1 MNRRDGVSKGMW
13 IGFPILILLALVG
26 CDSGFFVD
34 PPEQGTVSLELRI
47 PPIPSAPVQGDEP
60 PATGAAVSAA
70 AATAAD
76 RPAAAGAAQ
85 AFGRVDRVAVR
96 VTSEGQTLLDEV
108 VPAQPAGGEIA
119 LTFQFDLDQVR
130 ADAQIEVELRAG
142 QQGLFGG
149 EGSAELERG
158 RTAQAEVGLAPIPS
172 GIRIPPPPEP
182 LESLGDTLIL
192 VGAVVFA
199 TGDTIPGLEVE
210 WSSDA
215 PEVVSVTPQGV
226 AVALAEGEAEL
237 QASFADFL
245 ETLTVRVAPVVVEVE
260 VTPAAVEADPGATVQ
275 FTAETRDRRGNVLP
289 GRDVEWST
297 TDERV
302 ATVDSQGRVATLRP
316 GEVEVVAVS
325 EEGEGRADLVVRQVP
340 PTLTTRPAEGVE
352 ADRATLVG
360 EVNPR
365 GSTTEVRF
373 RWGTSSTL
381 QGAALTEPIDVSDGL
396 IPVRVEAELEDLQ
409 PFTTYFFRV
418 EASTN
423 AGVFSGT
430 IQSFTTLNPVP
441 APTALLASFT
451 QGAVSL
457 SWTFDAG
464 AFPGVVYEVERRV
477 EDPEEGV
484 GEWEVVGV
492 SQETRFTDLDVVP
505 ASILAYRVR
514 ACVEDVCSPPSD
526 MVEVEIPDAE
536 PARIEGVVRLDGEP
550 VSGMPVRLTGDGMDP
565 RTTLTLVGGGYA
577 FDGVGG
583 GGYAVEIVPSA
594 LDFPD
599 EWFPGRRVEITVF
612 GFGETVTV
620 NFDGNSPPPAPEGLF
635 VEWRGAVQAEWQPGQ
650 GTQSGTTYEVERGL
664 IVDFSIPVWEPAG
677 TTSDLNL
684 EDNPEPGAETWAYRV
699 RACGQQG
706 CSPYSAPDS
715 TWVPRTAI
723 WGFVTDQSGNPL
735 SGVFLSIQRIDE
747 EAPFIFG
754 QVTDSDGFFTW
765 SDRFDS
771 GNLPNEEDQGPWT
784 FLIESSSDQIEGEVD
799 VRFGETV
806 RIDLQPMVGEF
817 QDPEAAIGSSALL
830 DARTPDGSGAAASVQ
845 IPPVRPGR
853 LQSSSALSSAEG
865 PYTPG
870 TFWPRRRR

>member
-1 MNRRDGVSKGMW
+1 MW

-47 PPIPSAPVQGDEP
+47 PPIPSAPVQGETP
-60 PATGAAVSAA
+60 PATAAAVSAA

-76 RPAAAGAAQ
+76 LPAAAGAAR
-85 AFGRVDRVAVR
+85 AFGRVDQVSVR

-108 VPAQPAGGEIA
+108 VPAQPSSGEIT

-210 WSSDA
+210 WSSGA

-409 PFTTYFFRV
+409 PFTTYFFRI

-514 ACVEDVCSPPSD
+514 ACVDDVCSPPSD

-550 VSGMPVRLTGDGMDP
+550 VSGMPVRLTGGGMDP

-577 FDGVGG
+577 FDGVEG
-583 GGYAVEIVPSA
+583 GGYAVEIVPST

-599 EWFPGRRVEITVF
+599 QWFPGRRVEITVF
-612 GFGETVTV
+612 GFGETLTV
-620 NFDGNSPPPAPEGLF
+620 DFDGNSPPLPPEGLTLF
-635 VEWRGAVQAEWQPGQ
+635 WFGEMRVSWTPPAGGPRPDR
-650 GTQSGTTYEVERGL
+650 YEVERAVVASG
-664 IVDFSIPVWEPAG
+664 G
-677 TTSDLNL
+677 
-684 EDNPEPGAETWAYRV
+684 PGAFTSVGSTASTSLGDDAPGGEFWAYRV
-699 RACGQQG
+699 RSCLSGV
-706 CSPYSAPDS
+706 CSEPLAPDS
-715 TWVPRTAI
+715 TWSPVTAI
-723 WGFVTDQSGNPL
+723 Y
-735 SGVFLSIQRIDE
+735 GVATGEDGQPAQEAVSIQFFRYPEGGPNGSGEFDSTT
-747 EAPFIFG
+747 PGGGFG
-754 QVTDSDGFFTW
+754 LPELPPGHYKYT
-765 SDRFDS
+765 DRFGFSILPGPGESAYFEVSGFDDINGTGAVVDS
-771 GNLPNEEDQGPWT
+771 VLVTHGERVRVELNFSSETPQSMAAPTGTAPVPARREGAEAR
-784 FLIESSSDQIEGEVD
+784 ESV
-799 VRFGETV
+799 
-806 RIDLQPMVGEF
+806 
-817 QDPEAAIGSSALL
+817 A
-830 DARTPDGSGAAASVQ
+830 
-845 IPPVRPGR
+845 PVRPGDR
-853 LQSSSALSSAEG
+853 Q
-865 PYTPG
+865 PPG
-870 TFWPRRRR
+870 LEDGLPPRR